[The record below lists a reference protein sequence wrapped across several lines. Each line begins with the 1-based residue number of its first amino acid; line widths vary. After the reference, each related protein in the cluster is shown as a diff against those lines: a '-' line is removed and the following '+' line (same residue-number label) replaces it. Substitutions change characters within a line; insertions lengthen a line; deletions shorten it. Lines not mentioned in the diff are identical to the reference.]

1 MELRYQLSLGANKK
15 LEENDNSQPRTRKY
29 QRSLKMSLPTSRQAH
44 SQPQDQIRYQ
54 SRGRWRR
61 KQVAGTH
68 MRVFLVWLLILP
80 MRAYRLLLSPWIGH
94 SCRFQPSCS
103 VYAIEA
109 LETHGPVHGLWL
121 TLRRVA
127 RCNPCGGSGYDPVPS
142 VSNRK
147 NEK

>member
-80 MRAYRLLLSPWIGH
+80 VRAYRLLLSPWIGH

-127 RCNPCGGSGYDPVPS
+127 RCNPYGGSGYDPVPS

>member
-1 MELRYQLSLGANKK
+1 MGLRYQLSLGANKK
-15 LEENDNSQPRTRKY
+15 LEESDYSQPQTRKN
-29 QRSLKMSLPTSRQAH
+29 QRSLKMSLPTSHQAY
-44 SQPQDQIRYQ
+44 SKPQDQIRYQ

-61 KQVAGTH
+61 KQVAGTQ

-80 MRAYRLLLSPWIGH
+80 VRAYRLLLSPWIGH